1 VADFANMS
9 HASQLMAP
17 KAAAQACRS
26 SCSVVAA
33 LGCSIECPRASR
45 EMVAVAKC
53 QLHPRRL
60 ASRLPLVQVI
70 SVEGETAVAEA
81 MDRGSSAKVVAEV
94 MVRETTEKE
103 AAVAAARRAVVPVAQ
118 LVWTKASLAYWM
130 RLVAL
135 L

>member
-1 VADFANMS
+1 M
-9 HASQLMAP
+9 
-17 KAAAQACRS
+17 
-26 SCSVVAA
+26 
-33 LGCSIECPRASR
+33 
-45 EMVAVAKC
+45 AKC

-60 ASRLPLVQVI
+60 ASRLSLVQVI
-70 SVEGETAVAEA
+70 SVEGGTAVAEA

-103 AAVAAARRAVVPVAQ
+103 AAVAAAKRAVVPVAQ